1 MEIDGARLC
10 QGFNVHLHRFWD
22 FHSTRADAVPR
33 ELALIYIAEGH

>member
-10 QGFNVHLHRFWD
+10 QGFNVHLHRFET
-22 FHSTRADAVPR
+22 FLPLERMAVPR